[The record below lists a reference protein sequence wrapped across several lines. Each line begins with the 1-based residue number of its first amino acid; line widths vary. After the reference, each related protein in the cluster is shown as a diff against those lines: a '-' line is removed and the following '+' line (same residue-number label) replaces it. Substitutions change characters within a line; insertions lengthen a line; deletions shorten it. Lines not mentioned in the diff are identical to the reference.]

1 MTEYLEIINEK
12 NEITGKKTRKEI
24 HEKGLKHKS
33 SHVWVLNEKNEILC
47 NLRNKNKDL
56 FAGLWD
62 AVFGEHLKPKESFK
76 QAALR
81 GIKEELGINAAK
93 KNLTELGENK
103 EKQKDSEKNL
113 FNNELQKIFL
123 FKTTKKINE
132 LKFQKTEINK
142 IKFIEIN
149 DLKEILKQKKMN
161 FIPKNK
167 YYLKIIK
174 KIKTECSL

>member
-1 MTEYLEIINEK
+1 MTEYLDVINK
-12 NEITGKKTRKEI
+12 NNEITGKKTRKEI
-24 HEKGLKHKS
+24 HEKGLMHKS
-33 SHVWVLNEKNEILC
+33 VHVWILNEKKEVLC

-62 AVFGEHLKPKESFK
+62 AVFGEHLKTGENFET
-76 QAALR
+76 AAVR
-81 GIKEELGINAAK
+81 GIKEELGIKTNK
-93 KNLTELGENK
+93 KNLIELGINK

-113 FNNELQKIFL
+113 FNNEFQKIFL

-132 LKFQKTEINK
+132 LKFQKTEIEK

-149 DLKEILKQKKMN
+149 KLKEILKQEKMN

-174 KIKTECSL
+174 KIKTEYNL